1 MGWVLLTLYVI
12 AAAALV
18 LGIYNYI
25 TIQELIKANKFNNQ
39 YTRKVDNRL
48 GNLEKIANN
57 KKWRW

>member
-25 TIQELIKANKFNNQ
+25 TIKELIKANKFNNQ

-48 GNLEKIANN
+48 SNLEKIANN

>member
-48 GNLEKIANN
+48 SNLEKIANN